1 MESRK
6 LTRHLWSWDVNGITI
21 QDVKMSRVD
30 YYIRWEEI
38 VGIGKNYLRL
48 ERWKR
53 AVLVGG
59 ESEVR
64 ELRDTLRSE
73 WKARCPC
80 RWVAASERSTR
91 AMRQVFLFI
100 LPGVTLLLMVAP
112 WVGIY
117 LFSLIHGCR
126 VPGLT
131 EKCIRMA
138 AAGFLT
144 FGGLIGIYFWK
155 IRRIMRNEIQ
165 ERERV
170 ACENNC

>member
-1 MESRK
+1 METRK
-6 LTRHLWSWDVNGITI
+6 LTSHLWSWDADGITI
-21 QDVKMSRVD
+21 KDVKMSRVD

-48 ERWKR
+48 ERWKS

-91 AMRQVFLFI
+91 AMRQSFLFI
-100 LPGVTLLLMVAP
+100 LPGMTLLLTVAP
-112 WVGIY
+112 WVGLY
-117 LFSLIHGCR
+117 LFALIHGYR
-126 VPGLT
+126 EPELT
-131 EKCIRMA
+131 EKCIRGA
-138 AAGFLT
+138 AVGFM
-144 FGGLIGIYFWK
+144 GISIYS
-155 IRRIMRNEIQ
+155 
-165 ERERV
+165 
-170 ACENNC
+170 